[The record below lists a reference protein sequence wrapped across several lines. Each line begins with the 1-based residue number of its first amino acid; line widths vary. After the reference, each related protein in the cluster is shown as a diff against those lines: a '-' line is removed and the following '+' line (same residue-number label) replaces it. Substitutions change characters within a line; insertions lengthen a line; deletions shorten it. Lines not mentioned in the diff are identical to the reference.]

1 MGLIK
6 LAIRRPVTILMVV
19 LIILIFGF
27 VSFTNIPIDM
37 MPKMDLPYV
46 IVMTTYSGA
55 GPYEVESLVTKP
67 IEGAV
72 AAVSGIE
79 NISSTSSEGSSLV
92 IIEFSDGVDLDFSSI
107 EVREKIDLI
116 SRALPSDISSP
127 MIIKMN
133 PNIMPIAA
141 VAVTDSERNAY
152 ELTDLVDDTIVP
164 NLERIVGVASVSAYG
179 KSEQEV
185 KVVMN
190 PDKMLGY
197 GINSATIMSLLASEN
212 INSVGGTV
220 EYGDRELNVRS
231 MGEIKD
237 VSEIKSLP
245 IPLATGGYIRLSDV
259 ADVYMGDVQRTSYSR
274 INGHSSVMLSIQK
287 QTDGNTV
294 EVAKRVKAELD
305 SLKMQY
311 PTTNFTFSYDSS
323 ESIEKSIAS
332 VAHSA
337 VTGAILAV
345 FVLLI
350 FLKRIKSSLVIAV
363 SIPIS
368 VITTFILI
376 YFSGTT
382 INMISLGGLSLGV
395 GMLVDNSIVVLENI
409 TRHFGMG
416 YSSKEAAERGA
427 GQVIQAIVASTL
439 TTIIVFVP
447 IVFVKGIAG
456 QIFRDMSLTVA
467 FSLAASLLVAL
478 SIVPMMFAKLFK
490 RKKEEQASEVVEIS
504 ELEQHEMLLD
514 EYRNKTYTKV
524 KFLNA
529 IVKAWDKLML
539 KIYDVYDRALS
550 YALRKKKRTVI
561 ISVLLLIASLASVA
575 VSGFELYPA
584 SDEGSISIS
593 IETPK
598 DAQLEEINDVTMQV
612 EKIAMAIPEADRVSA
627 STGGYSAMGSSGNAS
642 VTLLLVDVNER
653 ERSTTEVAEEV
664 RGLVKGITGANITV
678 SEGSSYSMGGG
689 GSGNAVNI
697 NIKGP
702 DDAVLEGIAEQVVY
716 QISSIQGIRNPSSS
730 ASSGKPEARVYID
743 RQKAMSYGLSGS
755 QVASSVRLA
764 LTGTVATTIK
774 NNGTEIDVRLMY
786 PENVNATLDQL
797 KYVNIRTARG
807 EVIPLES
814 VADIVE
820 GTGPTTVSRQNQQRY
835 ISVTAQS
842 YGRDTGSI
850 NREVMMKLAGM
861 KLPDGYSFDTG
872 GGTYANM
879 MDSFSQLGKALL
891 LAVVLVYMIM
901 AAQFESLLYPFVVI
915 FSIPFAGIGAFLLN
929 FFAGQSINMV
939 TMIGFIM
946 LAGIVVNNAIVLVD
960 YVNQL
965 RRQKGMSIEDALK
978 AAGPIR
984 LRPILMTALTTIL
997 GLLPM
1002 ALALDE
1008 SGAMMQPLAL
1018 TVIGGLITSTIS
1030 TLVIVP
1036 IVYSTLAQISTREG
1050 RAERRRQKEEK
1061 WEKKQARKSAK
1072 RAMKRR
1078 AKA

>member
-6 LAIRRPVTILMVV
+6 LSIRRPVTILMVV

-27 VSFTNIPIDM
+27 VSFSNIPIDM

-55 GPYEVESLVTKP
+55 GPYEVESLVTEP

-72 AAVSGIE
+72 AAVSGVE
-79 NISSTSSEGSSLV
+79 NIYSTSSEGSSMV
-92 IIEFSDGVDLDFSSI
+92 IIEFSDGADLDFSSI
-107 EVREKIDLI
+107 DIREKIDLI
-116 SRALPSDISSP
+116 SRALPSDVGDS

-141 VAVTDSERNAY
+141 LAVTDSERNAY
-152 ELTDLVDDTIVP
+152 QLTDLVDDTIVP
-164 NLERIVGVASVSAYG
+164 RLERIVGVASVSAYG
-179 KSEQEV
+179 KTEQEV

-197 GINSATIMSLLASEN
+197 GITSSTIMGLLASEN

-231 MGEIKD
+231 MGEMTDID
-237 VSEIKSLP
+237 AIKSLP
-245 IPLATGGYIRLSDV
+245 IPLATGGFIRLSDV
-259 ADVYMGDVQRTSYSR
+259 AEVYMGDVEKTSYSR
-274 INGHSSVMLSIQK
+274 INGQDAVTLSIQK

-294 EVAKRVKAELD
+294 EVANRVKTELAALEAE
-305 SLKMQY
+305 Y
-311 PTTNFTFSYDSS
+311 PTINFAFSYDSS
-323 ESIEKSIAS
+323 ESIEESISS
-332 VAHSA
+332 VAQSA
-337 VTGAILAV
+337 ITGAILAV
-345 FVLLI
+345 FILLI
-350 FLKRIKSSLVIAV
+350 FLKKIRSSLIIAV
-363 SIPIS
+363 SIPVS

-382 INMISLGGLSLGV
+382 INMVSLGGLSLGV

-409 TRHFGMG
+409 TRHYSMG
-416 YSSKEAAERGA
+416 YSSKEAAQRGA

-447 IVFVKGIAG
+447 MIFVNGIAG
-456 QIFRDMSLTVA
+456 QMFRDMSLTVA
-467 FSLAASLLVAL
+467 FSLAASLLVAITL
-478 SIVPMMFAKLFK
+478 VPMMFAKFFR
-490 RKKEEQASEVVEIS
+490 RKNDDDAKEIVEIS

-514 EYRNKTYTKV
+514 EYRSKTYTKN
-524 KFLNA
+524 KFLNG

-539 KIYDVYDRALS
+539 KLYDVYGRALS
-550 YALRKKKRTVI
+550 YALKKRKRTVFIAI
-561 ISVLLLIASLASVA
+561 ILLILSLASA
-575 VSGFELYPA
+575 VVCGFELYPA
-584 SDEGSISIS
+584 TDEGRISIT
-593 IETPK
+593 IDMPK
-598 DAQLEEINDVTMQV
+598 DAQLEEINNVTMQV
-612 EKIAMAIPEADRVSA
+612 EAVAMTIPEADRVSA
-627 STGGYSAMGSSGNAS
+627 STGGYSSMMSSGSST
-642 VTLLLVDVNER
+642 VTLLLTDVNER
-653 ERSTTEVAEEV
+653 ERSSEEVAEDV
-664 RGLVKGITGANITV
+664 RERLGSITGADITV
-678 SEGSSYSMGGG
+678 SVSSSYSMGSS
-689 GSGNAVNI
+689 SGDAVSI

-702 DDAVLEGIAEQVVY
+702 DDTVLESIAEQVIY
-716 QISSIQGIRNPSSS
+716 QISSIEGIRNPTSS
-730 ASSGKPEARVYID
+730 ATSGKPEARVYID
-743 RQKAMSYGLSGS
+743 REKAMSYGLTGS

-814 VADIVE
+814 VADIIEDV
-820 GTGPTTVSRQNQQRY
+820 GPTSVSRQNQQRY
-835 ISVTAQS
+835 LSVTAQS

-872 GGTYANM
+872 NGQYATM
-879 MDSFSQLGKALL
+879 MESFSQLGTAML

-901 AAQFESLLYPFVVI
+901 AAQFESLLFPFVVI

-965 RRQKGMSIEDALK
+965 RREKGMGIDEALR

-1002 ALALDE
+1002 AIALDE
-1008 SGAMMQPLAL
+1008 NAAMMQPLAL

-1036 IVYSTLAQISTREG
+1036 IVYSTFAKISTREG
-1050 RAERRRQKEEK
+1050 RAERRREKEERK
-1061 WEKKQARKSAK
+1061 NEKRARKAAKRVSAK
-1072 RAMKRR
+1072 K

>member
-1 MGLIK
+1 MGLIRLSIK
-6 LAIRRPVTILMVV
+6 RPVTILMVV

-46 IVMTTYSGA
+46 IVMTTYTGA

-67 IEGAV
+67 VEGAV
-72 AAVSGIE
+72 ATVSGVE
-79 NISSTSSEGSSLV
+79 NIYSTSSEGSSMV
-92 IIEFSDGVDLDFSSI
+92 IIEFADGVDLDFASI
-107 EVREKIDLI
+107 DIRENIDLI
-116 SRALPSDISSP
+116 SRALPSDVGDT

-141 VAVTDSERNAY
+141 LAITDDERNAY
-152 ELTDLVDDTIVP
+152 ELTALVEDTIVP
-164 NLERIVGVASVSAYG
+164 RFERIVGVASVGAYG
-179 KSEQEV
+179 KTEQEI

-197 GINSATIMSLLASEN
+197 GITSQTIMGLLASEN
-212 INSVGGTV
+212 INSVGGTID
-220 EYGDRELNVRS
+220 YGDRELNVRS
-231 MGEIKD
+231 MGEMTD
-237 VSEIKSLP
+237 VNEIRSLP
-245 IPLATGGYIRLSDV
+245 IPLATGGFIRLSDV
-259 ADVYMGDVQRTSYSR
+259 ADVYMGDVEKTSYSR
-274 INGHSSVMLSIQK
+274 INGQDSITLSIQK

-294 EVAKRVKAELD
+294 EVAKRVRAEIEA
-305 SLKMQY
+305 LKTEY
-311 PTTNFTFSYDSS
+311 PSVNFTFSYDSS
-323 ESIEKSIAS
+323 ERIEESISS

-363 SIPIS
+363 SIPVS

-416 YSSKEAAERGA
+416 YSSKTAAEKGA

-447 IVFVKGIAG
+447 MIFVNGIAG
-456 QIFRDMSLTVA
+456 QMFRDMSLTVA
-467 FSLAASLLVAL
+467 FSLAASLLVAITL
-478 SIVPMMFAKLFK
+478 VPMMFAKFFK
-490 RKKEEQASEVVEIS
+490 RRKEEQKEEIVEIS
-504 ELEQHEMLLD
+504 ELEQHEMLLS
-514 EYRNKTYTKV
+514 EYRNRNYTKN
-524 KFLNA
+524 KFFNG
-529 IVKAWDKLML
+529 IVKAWDRLML
-539 KIYDVYDRALS
+539 KLYDIYGRALD
-550 YALRKKKRTVI
+550 YALTKKKRTVVI
-561 ISVLLLIASLASVA
+561 AILLLVVSFASAA
-575 VSGFELYPA
+575 VCGFELTPA
-584 SDEGSISIS
+584 TDEGRISIT
-593 IETPK
+593 IDLPK
-598 DAQLEEINDVTMQV
+598 DAQLEEINEVTMQV

-627 STGGYSAMGSSGNAS
+627 STGGYSSLMSSGSST
-642 VTLLLVDVNER
+642 VTLLLTDVNER
-653 ERSTTEVAEEV
+653 DRTTTEVSEDV
-664 RGLVKGITGANITV
+664 RERLKVITGADISV
-678 SEGSSYSMGGG
+678 SEASSYSMGGSTG
-689 GSGNAVNI
+689 DAVSI
-697 NIKGP
+697 NITGP
-702 DDAVLEGIAEQVVY
+702 DDTVLESIAEQVIY
-716 QISSIQGIRNPSSS
+716 QISTIEGVRNPTSS
-730 ASSGKPEARVYID
+730 ATSGKPEARIYID
-743 RQKAMSYGLSGS
+743 REKAMTYGLTGS

-764 LTGTVATTIK
+764 LMGTVATTIK
-774 NNGTEIDVRLMY
+774 SEGTEIDVRIMY
-786 PENVNATLDQL
+786 PDDVNATFDQL
-797 KYVNIRTARG
+797 KYVSIRTARG
-807 EVIPLES
+807 EVVPLES
-814 VADIVE
+814 VAEIVE
-820 GTGPTTVSRQNQQRY
+820 DVGPTSVSRQNQQRY
-835 ISVTAQS
+835 LSVTAQS

-872 GGTYANM
+872 NGQYATM
-879 MDSFSQLGKALL
+879 MESFGQLGKAML

-901 AAQFESLLYPFVVI
+901 AAQFESLLYPFVVM
-915 FSIPFAGIGAFLLN
+915 FSVPFAAIGALLLN

-960 YVNQL
+960 YINQL
-965 RRQKGMSIEDALK
+965 RREKGLSIEEAIR

-1002 ALALDE
+1002 ALALDQ

-1018 TVIGGLITSTIS
+1018 TVIGGLVTSTVS
-1030 TLVIVP
+1030 TLIIVP
-1036 IVYSTLAQISTREG
+1036 IVYSTFAQISTREG
-1050 RAERRRQKEEK
+1050 RAQRRRDKEARREQKRTRRSSK
-1061 WEKKQARKSAK
+1061 RMAKKSV
-1072 RAMKRR
+1072 
-1078 AKA
+1078 KA